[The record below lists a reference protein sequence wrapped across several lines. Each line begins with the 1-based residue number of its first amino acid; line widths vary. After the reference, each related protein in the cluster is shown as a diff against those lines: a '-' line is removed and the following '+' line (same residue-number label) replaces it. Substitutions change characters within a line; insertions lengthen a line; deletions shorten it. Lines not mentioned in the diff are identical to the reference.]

1 MQTQDSLV
9 SEPAVQPERL
19 VLHVGPGIPNP
30 LKLHASF
37 RQPGWREIRL
47 DISADNEPDIVG
59 DMTDMHAV
67 ASGSMDAVYSSHN
80 LEHVYPHEVA
90 IVLAEFRRVL
100 KPGGHVL
107 LTCPDLVATARAILD
122 KGLTGA
128 AYQSPSGPITP
139 LDILYG
145 FGKAIARGNHYMAHK
160 TGFSVDSLH
169 AAFQQA
175 GFVQIDCRAGNSF
188 DLWIR
193 AFKPRVVRTP
203 ATVSPE

>member
-1 MQTQDSLV
+1 MQTDDSLV
-9 SEPAVQPERL
+9 SEPAIQPERY
-19 VLHVGPGIPNP
+19 VLHVGPGVPNP

-47 DISADNEPDIVG
+47 DIAEDNKPDIVG

-80 LEHVYPHEVA
+80 LEHVYPHEVPV
-90 IVLAEFRRVL
+90 VLAEFLRVL

-107 LTCPDLVATARAILD
+107 LTCPDLVATARAILEH
-122 KGLTGA
+122 GLTGT
-128 AYQSPSGPITP
+128 AYKSPSGPITP

-145 FGKAIARGNHYMAHK
+145 FGKALARGNLYMAHK
-160 TGFSVDSLH
+160 TGFSVDTLRTE
-169 AAFQQA
+169 FEQA
-175 GFVQIDCRAGNSF
+175 GFGQIDCQTGRSF

-193 AFKPRVVRTP
+193 AFKPRVHRTP
-203 ATVSPE
+203 AADAGS

>member
-1 MQTQDSLV
+1 MSPDNSLV
-9 SEPAVQPERL
+9 SEPVAQSERL
-19 VLHVGPGIPNP
+19 VLHVGPGVPNP
-30 LKLHASF
+30 LKLHVNF

-47 DISADNEPDIVG
+47 DIAEANQPDIVG

-80 LEHVYPHEVA
+80 LEHVYTHEVP
-90 IVLAEFRRVL
+90 IVLAEFLRVL

-122 KGLTGA
+122 HGLTGT

-145 FGKAIARGNHYMAHK
+145 FGKAVARGNLYMAHK
-160 TGFSVDSLH
+160 TGFSVESLK
-169 AAFQQA
+169 AVFEKA
-175 GFVQIDCRAGNSF
+175 GFVQIECKTGRSF

-193 AFKPRVVRTP
+193 AFKPGAGKTP
-203 ATVSPE
+203 AVAADA